1 MSLTDPIA
9 NLLTIIRNALQAKKD
24 TVDIPASKLGGRIL
38 QIFKEDGYIEDYRLV
53 KDTVQGT
60 FKVYLKYEQNKRPVI
75 SGLHRVSR
83 PGLRVY
89 SKSAKMRRIH
99 NGLATAVISTSKG
112 IMRDSEARKLN
123 VGGEILCYVW

>member
-9 NLLTIIRNALQAKKD
+9 NLLTIIRNALQARKE
-24 TVDIPASKLGGRIL
+24 TVDVPASKLGGKIL

-53 KDTVQGT
+53 KDNVQGT
-60 FKVYLKYEQNKRPVI
+60 FKVYLKYERNRKPVI
-75 SGLHRVSR
+75 SGLRRVSR

-89 SKSAKMRRIH
+89 SKSARMPRIH
-99 NGLATAVISTSKG
+99 NGLATTVISTSKG
-112 IMRDSEARKLN
+112 IMRASEARKLN